1 MKGLTLWALYHQKK
15 ELEEEETTRDEEKIA
30 CHTVSQKEKEQEEI
44 LSKES
49 IWYREFRKTDSET
62 ELWKKD
68 EEQWDLQI
76 G

>member
-49 IWYREFRKTDSET
+49 I
-62 ELWKKD
+62 
-68 EEQWDLQI
+68 
-76 G
+76 